1 MQNNVWLRGS
11 IFAEESIHSSSITLF
26 FFFFGS
32 RDFEEREKVCFA
44 VNLTKI
50 YIPKCLSTVRQMIS
64 KKRLI
69 LRSCSIKRILRA
81 INIKYN
87 WRSWSLNLN
96 TTKKHIDNFT
106 QRMPRHKNEKWISNR
121 NKKIKNRFQVV
132 IINLSPRNKIN
143 SGYVLASSKETNR
156 R

>member
-50 YIPKCLSTVRQMIS
+50 YIPKCLSIVYCTTNDFEKEIY
-64 KKRLI
+64 
-69 LRSCSIKRILRA
+69 IK
-81 INIKYN
+81 
-87 WRSWSLNLN
+87 
-96 TTKKHIDNFT
+96 
-106 QRMPRHKNEKWISNR
+106 M
-121 NKKIKNRFQVV
+121 
-132 IINLSPRNKIN
+132 
-143 SGYVLASSKETNR
+143 
-156 R
+156 